1 MIWVLPAVAKARK
14 EHGHRRII
22 AKDIDDKEW
31 EKGLQTRRWP
41 VGSSWVCI
49 LQTVYEKDHRKK

>member
-1 MIWVLPAVAKARK
+1 MAWVLPAVAKALK
-14 EHGHRRII
+14 DHSHRRVI

-31 EKGLQTRRWP
+31 AKGGNTRRWP

-49 LQTVYEKDHRKK
+49 LQTVYEKDHKAK